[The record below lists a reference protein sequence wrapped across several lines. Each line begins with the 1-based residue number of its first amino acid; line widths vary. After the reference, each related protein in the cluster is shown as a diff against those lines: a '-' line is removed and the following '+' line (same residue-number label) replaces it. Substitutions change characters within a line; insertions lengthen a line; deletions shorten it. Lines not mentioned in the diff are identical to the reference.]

1 MAQGF
6 VAQRVLEESAA
17 NQQVAEA
24 QLALAQARLGR
35 MRIVAPFDGTVGLR
49 TVNPGDY
56 VKDGADL
63 VNLEDLST
71 MLVDFRLPER
81 YQTRLK
87 PGQSVELQLD
97 ALPGRKF
104 RARVRALDPLLDAS
118 GRSVAVR
125 AELPNADG
133 ALLRPGMFA
142 RATTV
147 FGVNETAL
155 VVPEAAIVP
164 QGGRQYV
171 IRVVEPSAVP
181 GTATAAL
188 GPDIKTVSLRQEVQ
202 LGVRRGGKVEVSGGL
217 REGQTVVVAGQQRLQ
232 RDGTPVR
239 VVDLAG
245 AGATGP
251 AAPPGA
257 SR

>member
-1 MAQGF
+1 
-6 VAQRVLEESAA
+6 
-17 NQQVAEA
+17 
-24 QLALAQARLGR
+24 
-35 MRIVAPFDGTVGLR
+35 
-49 TVNPGDY
+49 
-56 VKDGADL
+56 
-63 VNLEDLST
+63 
-71 MLVDFRLPER
+71 
-81 YQTRLK
+81 
-87 PGQSVELQLD
+87 
-97 ALPGRKF
+97 
-104 RARVRALDPLLDAS
+104 LLDAS

-147 FGVNETAL
+147 FGVNETAM

-188 GPDIKTVSLRQEVQ
+188 GPDVKTVSLRQEVR

-245 AGATGP
+245 AGTTGP

-257 SR
+257 GR